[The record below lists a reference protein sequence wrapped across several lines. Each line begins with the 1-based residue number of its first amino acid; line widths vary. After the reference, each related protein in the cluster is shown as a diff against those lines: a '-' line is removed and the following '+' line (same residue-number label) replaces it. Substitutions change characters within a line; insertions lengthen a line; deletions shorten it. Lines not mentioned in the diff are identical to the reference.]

1 MDQAEDLPK
10 KYRKKFDEHIESARL
25 CKLVSALKTDIDLGF
40 NLQDI
45 RYEVN
50 A

>member
-1 MDQAEDLPK
+1 
-10 KYRKKFDEHIESARL
+10 FDEHIESARV

-45 RYEVN
+45 RYEAVS
-50 A
+50 